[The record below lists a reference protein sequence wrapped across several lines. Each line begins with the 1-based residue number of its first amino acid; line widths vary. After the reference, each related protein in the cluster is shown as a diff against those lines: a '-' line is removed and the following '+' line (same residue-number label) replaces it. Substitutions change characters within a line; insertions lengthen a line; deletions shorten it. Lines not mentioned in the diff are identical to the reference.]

1 MITAI
6 NSATNFKA
14 VYVTAKEG
22 MLTAAQ
28 ERALEQIKAET
39 NKVPMDDFLVTP
51 IGTRHLDLARIY
63 PYKTK
68 ENNLEKNVYNVDNS
82 IHIGTYDI
90 DHPFEIK
97 DIDFAYEKRSKNQMK
112 STLIGGA
119 YMLALFAGFLMLAR
133 GYSAKPKN
141 VEKVTDTIATK
152 VDTLKSAEI
161 LKP

>member
-1 MITAI
+1 
-6 NSATNFKA
+6 
-14 VYVTAKEG
+14 
-22 MLTAAQ
+22 
-28 ERALEQIKAET
+28 
-39 NKVPMDDFLVTP
+39 
-51 IGTRHLDLARIY
+51 
-63 PYKTK
+63 
-68 ENNLEKNVYNVDNS
+68 
-82 IHIGTYDI
+82 
-90 DHPFEIK
+90 
-97 DIDFAYEKRSKNQMK
+97 MK